1 MCEII
6 ERIEAYGVDLEL
18 LQSAADNPRHRTEG
32 KWSPHS
38 VTLIVLRA
46 VEDEWKRLTEA
57 GEPAP

>member
-18 LQSAADNPRHRTEG
+18 LRRVADNPRQRAEG
-32 KWSPHS
+32 KLSPHS

-46 VEDEWKRLTEA
+46 VEDEWKRRTAA